1 MKHSRWLHS
10 RWLNGAVAVVALGL
24 GATFPS
30 WAAETAAAKPA
41 VAAEQQA
48 LVNINT
54 ASAEQLAAGLVGVG
68 PAKAQAI
75 VAYREA
81 NGPFT
86 DKVQLLDVKGI
97 GQAIFDKN
105 QSKIGL

>member
-1 MKHSRWLHS
+1 MKHS
-10 RWLNGAVAVVALGL
+10 RWLNGAIAVVALGL
-24 GATFPS
+24 GAAFPS
-30 WAAETAAAKPA
+30 WAAETAAAKTS
-41 VAAEQQA
+41 VATEQQQA

-54 ASAEQLAAGLVGVG
+54 ASAEQLATGLVGVG

-86 DKVQLLDVKGI
+86 DKTQLLEVKGI